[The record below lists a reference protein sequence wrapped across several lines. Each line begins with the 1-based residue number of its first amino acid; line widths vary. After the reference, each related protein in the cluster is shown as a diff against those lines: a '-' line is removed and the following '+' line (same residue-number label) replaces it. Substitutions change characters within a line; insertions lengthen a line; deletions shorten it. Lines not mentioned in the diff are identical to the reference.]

1 MTQIV
6 VDTNTS
12 VSALLW
18 GGTPQ
23 RVFTLAVANSIPLL
37 TSEALVQELHKT
49 LNKPKLAQYV
59 ALSGKTPSELVAELV
74 RLMMLVEPAPVPADA
89 VRDPDDA
96 KVLAA
101 AVGGKATHIVSGDI
115 DLLVLGS
122 YQDIPIVKAIDFI
135 REIEPENP
143 S

>member
-23 RVFTLAVANSIPLL
+23 RVFTVAVANSIPLL

-49 LNKPKLAQYV
+49 LNKPKLAKYV

-74 RLMMLVEPAPVPADA
+74 RLMTLVSKSWRQLWA
-89 VRDPDDA
+89 A
-96 KVLAA
+96 KRR
-101 AVGGKATHIVSGDI
+101 I
-115 DLLVLGS
+115 S
-122 YQDIPIVKAIDFI
+122 YQATKTCWCWDCI
-135 REIEPENP
+135 RIFRL
-143 S
+143 